1 MEDSTTANLA
11 AELLIAPTALIEL
24 TREEARVVV
33 YYMKPHKI
41 EKGTTFIKE
50 GDTRDTGFMMLLLDG
65 EVTVETVVVSRV
77 EPITITVLGRGSL
90 IGELALLDGEP
101 RCASCTA
108 SSHLRGAILTR
119 EALEQL
125 MLENPAVAAKLM
137 LAVSLRIA
145 ERLRENADKLKLYV
159 QLTQA
164 MQQEI
169 GSRVSA

>member
-1 MEDSTTANLA
+1 
-11 AELLIAPTALIEL
+11 
-24 TREEARVVV
+24 
-33 YYMKPHKI
+33 
-41 EKGTTFIKE
+41 
-50 GDTRDTGFMMLLLDG
+50 
-65 EVTVETVVVSRV
+65 
-77 EPITITVLGRGSL
+77 
-90 IGELALLDGEP
+90 
-101 RCASCTA
+101 
-108 SSHLRGAILTR
+108 
-119 EALEQL
+119 